1 MYFSINGKN
10 VKSLDYNIQDRTLK
24 VLFQNGRTY
33 QYEDVGASWVARMI
47 GSEADSLPREIGKT
61 HKYVEIK

>member
-33 QYEDVGASWVARMI
+33 LYDEVEVSWLVRMI
-47 GSEADSLPREIGKT
+47 GSEADSLPRELGKT
-61 HKYVEIK
+61 HKYKEIK

>member
-10 VKSLDYNIQDRTLK
+10 VKSLDYDLQDRTLK

-33 QYEDVGASWVARMI
+33 LYDEVEASCVARMI
-47 GSEADSLPREIGKT
+47 GSEADSLPRELGKT
-61 HKYVEIK
+61 HKYKEI

>member
-33 QYEDVGASWVARMI
+33 LYEDVEASWVARMI
-47 GSEADSLPREIGKT
+47 GSEADSLPRELGKT
-61 HKYVEIK
+61 HKYKEIK

>member
-33 QYEDVGASWVARMI
+33 LYEDVGASWVARMI
-47 GSEADSLPREIGKT
+47 GSEADSLPRELGKT
-61 HKYVEIK
+61 HKYKEIK